1 MVITVKA
8 KLTALIAVLGM
19 AVLILLA
26 GCTTINSPPVAS
38 FTCSQSSG
46 KSSLTVSFD
55 ASSSYDPDGT
65 IVSYQ
70 WTFGDGS
77 SGTGVTTSHTYTTA
91 SNRIYTVMLKVTDN
105 EGTQAT
111 ATRTI
116 SVTGSPLE
124 ILDWQL
130 LNDDNTFWPW
140 VVIGHAKNIGGQTL
154 GYAEVRAN
162 FYDVNGVLLNNWLDN
177 TLDLPPGTI
186 WEFNIRCLD
195 SEVSDRVHHATVS
208 VGTCM

>member
-1 MVITVKA
+1 VKA
-8 KLTALIAVLGM
+8 RSNALIAVLGIT
-19 AVLILLA
+19 VLILVA
-26 GCTTINSPPVAS
+26 GCAAINSPPIAS
-38 FTCSQSSG
+38 FICSQSSG
-46 KSSLTVSFD
+46 KSSLTVAFD
-55 ASSSYDPDGT
+55 ASSSYDSDGT

-77 SGTGVTTSHTYTTA
+77 SGTGITTSHTYTTA
-91 SNRIYTVMLKVTDN
+91 SNRNYTVMLKVTDN
-105 EGTQAT
+105 EGAQAT

-124 ILDWQL
+124 ILGWQL
-130 LNDDNTFWPW
+130 QNDGNMIWPW

-154 GYAEVRAN
+154 SYAEVRAN
-162 FYDVNGVLLNNWLDN
+162 FYDANGVLLNNWLDN
-177 TLDLPPGTI
+177 ALDLPPGTI

-208 VGTCM
+208 VGTCI

>member
-1 MVITVKA
+1 MT
-8 KLTALIAVLGM
+8 
-19 AVLILLA
+19 VLILVA
-26 GCTTINSPPVAS
+26 GCTAINSPPVAS

-46 KSSLTVSFD
+46 NSPLAVSFD
-55 ASSSYDPDGT
+55 ASSSSDSDGT
-65 IVSYQ
+65 IVTYQ

-91 SNRIYTVMLKVTDN
+91 SNQNYLATLEVTDN
-105 EGTQAT
+105 KGARAT
-111 ATRTI
+111 KSRTI

-130 LNDDNTFWPW
+130 LNDGNMFWPW
-140 VVIGHAKNIGGQTL
+140 VVIGHAKNISGQTL
-154 GYAEVRAN
+154 SYAEVRAN
-162 FYDVNGVLLNNWLDN
+162 FYDASGVLLNNWLDN
-177 TLDLPPGTI
+177 VLDLPPGTI

-208 VGTCM
+208 VGTCSTW

>member
-1 MVITVKA
+1 MKA
-8 KLTALIAVLGM
+8 RSNALITVLGM
-19 AVLILLA
+19 TVLILVA
-26 GCTTINSPPVAS
+26 GCTAINSPPVAS

-46 KSSLTVSFD
+46 NSPLAVSFD
-55 ASSSYDPDGT
+55 ASSSSDSDGT
-65 IVSYQ
+65 IVTYQ

-91 SNRIYTVMLKVTDN
+91 SNQNYLATLEVTDN
-105 EGTQAT
+105 KGARAT
-111 ATRTI
+111 KSRTI

-130 LNDDNTFWPW
+130 LNDGNMFWPW
-140 VVIGHAKNIGGQTL
+140 VVIGHAKNISGQTL
-154 GYAEVRAN
+154 SYAEVRAN
-162 FYDVNGVLLNNWLDN
+162 FYDASGVLLNNWLDN
-177 TLDLPPGTI
+177 VLDLPPGTI

-208 VGTCM
+208 VGTCSTW